1 MLDVAFS
8 VDKLDYEQLC
18 RIVDEIGTVSDVS
31 SILWTFSMCRYRFSQ
46 WIFFKSR
53 WFFGDIKCLIVQNMS
68 HTSTAGFIFHSE
80 RAEMSNTDLSCILG
94 CSVCAV
100 TDFLVKLSLVMD
112 D

>member
-1 MLDVAFS
+1 MPVQIFS
-8 VDKLDYEQLC
+8 VDFLQIKMVL
-18 RIVDEIGTVSDVS
+18 RRHKVSYRTKHVS
-31 SILWTFSMCRYRFSQ
+31 YFDR
-46 WIFFKSR
+46 
-53 WFFGDIKCLIVQNMS
+53 
-68 HTSTAGFIFHSE
+68 AGFIFHSE